1 MKKGRILD
9 NEITENIY
17 SIMVDKSIST
27 TLEALRKDYKK
38 RFMRN
43 ISWNTIR
50 RHLDILKEE
59 NKVGEEIIMTGR
71 TKRSSIVKII

>member
-17 SIMVDKSIST
+17 LIMVDKNKAT
-27 TLEALRKDYKK
+27 TLESLRKNYKT

-50 RHLDILKEE
+50 HHLDILKEE
-59 NKVGEEIIMTGR
+59 NKISEEIIMTGR
-71 TKRSSIVKII
+71 TKKSSIVKVI

>member
-17 SIMVDKSIST
+17 SLMLEKNKAT
-27 TLEALRKDYKK
+27 TLESLRKDYKK

-50 RHLDILKEE
+50 HHLDILKEE
-59 NKVGEEIIMTGR
+59 NKVSEEIIMTGK
-71 TKRSSIVKII
+71 TKKSSIVKII

>member
-17 SIMVDKSIST
+17 SIMLDKGIST
-27 TLEALRKDYKK
+27 NLETIRKEYKK

-50 RHLDILKEE
+50 HHLDILKEE
-59 NKVGEEIIMTGR
+59 NKIGEEIIMTGR
-71 TKRSSIVKII
+71 TKRSSIVKVI